1 MSTCLPVFIYLFLYL
16 FFSLTLCVS
25 LSPSRNKYLYPSQDK
40 KKKNTLPDFSVD
52 AEPFVFCIPAPGK
65 AYNQARVT
73 MRVPFAQICILQGQA
88 SKEANRPILRKEKFV
103 GN

>member
-1 MSTCLPVFIYLFLYL
+1 MYLCLPLVINTYILL
-16 FFSLTLCVS
+16 
-25 LSPSRNKYLYPSQDK
+25 RIK